1 MTSAAPIH
9 WCGKAKPEPVAVG
22 DGHRR
27 IVSELEHEIAGA
39 LGRLNTIPPAVPGRR
54 PGSVSRQVI

>member
-1 MTSAAPIH
+1 MASAAPIH

-39 LGRLNTIPPAVPGRR
+39 LGRLNTILRPSWDAA